1 MPIIQEVTEK
11 KFLTEEE
18 KTTLK
23 DLQTKTESLVVEL
36 GEISLIKIQIENRYE
51 TAKSYLTEISNQ
63 EKEFTK
69 TLFDKYGKFN
79 LDPETGE
86 IIKLQINLL

>member
-1 MPIIQEVTEK
+1 M
-11 KFLTEEE
+11 
-18 KTTLK
+18 
-23 DLQTKTESLVVEL
+23 DLQTKTESIVVEL
-36 GEISLIKIQIENRYE
+36 GEISLIKIQVENRYE
-51 TAKSYLTEISNQ
+51 SAKSYLTEISNQ

-86 IIKLQINLL
+86 IIKSN

>member
-1 MPIIQEVTEK
+1 MPIIQEFTEK

-23 DLQTKTESLVVEL
+23 DLQTKTESIVVEL
-36 GEISLIKIQIENRYE
+36 GEISLIKIQVENRYE
-51 TAKSYLTEISNQ
+51 TAKSYLIEISNQ

-69 TLFDKYGKFN
+69 SLFDKYGKFN

-86 IIKLQINLL
+86 IIKSN

>member
-1 MPIIQEVTEK
+1 MPIIQEFTEK

-86 IIKLQINLL
+86 IIKLN

>member
-23 DLQTKTESLVVEL
+23 EIQNKTESIVVEL
-36 GEISLIKIQIENRYE
+36 GEISLIKIQVENRYE
-51 TAKSYLTEISNQ
+51 TAKSYLTEVSNQ

-69 TLFDKYGKFN
+69 SLFDKYGKFN

-86 IIKLQINLL
+86 IIKSN

>member
-18 KTTLK
+18 KTALK
-23 DLQTKTESLVVEL
+23 DIQTKTESLVVEL

-86 IIKLQINLL
+86 IIKSN

>member
-1 MPIIQEVTEK
+1 MSIIQEVPEK

-79 LDPETGE
+79 LYPETGE
-86 IIKLQINLL
+86 IIKSN

>member
-23 DLQTKTESLVVEL
+23 DLQTKTESIVVEL
-36 GEISLIKIQIENRYE
+36 GEISLIKIQVENRYE
-51 TAKSYLTEISNQ
+51 SAKSYLTEISNQ

-69 TLFDKYGKFN
+69 TLFNKYGKFN

-86 IIKLQINLL
+86 IIKSN